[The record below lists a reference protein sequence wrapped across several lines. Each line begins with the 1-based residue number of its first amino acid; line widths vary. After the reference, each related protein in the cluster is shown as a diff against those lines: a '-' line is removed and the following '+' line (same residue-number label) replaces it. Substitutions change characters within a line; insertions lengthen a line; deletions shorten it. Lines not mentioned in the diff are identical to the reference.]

1 MSRLARLALRAYPP
15 SFRARYGDELA
26 VLVSD
31 LPASAGT
38 APDLLLGAARVWLRP
53 RFAGADAARLRLQAT
68 AATTWVAWCAGFLI
82 APAVNRAL
90 MDPPVAGASPAVR
103 TLLDVAQVLC
113 FLGWA
118 LVLLGAV
125 PLVVGAVV
133 PALRSREWAGLRP
146 LLPAAVLG
154 VLEAAGLVA
163 FLLLRGGG
171 SSTPSAPVL
180 VVGGLWL
187 IGFVLFVCCLGV
199 GPAVALD
206 RLNVRTGLLRMPA
219 VLALPV
225 ASTLAALTGCS
236 LAAVTIAGGGSIVG
250 SIGPVVAALTVA
262 CVASSVGLVSSVRG
276 IRALR
281 AI

>member
-1 MSRLARLALRAYPP
+1 MSRLVRLALRAYPP

-103 TLLDVAQVLC
+103 TLLDAAQVLF

-163 FLLLRGGG
+163 FLLLRCGG

-187 IGFVLFVCCLGV
+187 IGCVLFVCCLGV
-199 GPAVALD
+199 GPAVALE

-225 ASTLAALTGCS
+225 AITLAALTGCS
-236 LAAVTIAGGGSIVG
+236 LAAVTIAEGGSIVG

-262 CVASSVGLVSSVRG
+262 CAASTVGLVSSVRG

>member
-1 MSRLARLALRAYPP
+1 MSRLVRLALRAYPP

-26 VLVSD
+26 ALVSD
-31 LPASAGT
+31 LPNSAGT
-38 APDLLLGAARVWLRP
+38 APDLVLGAARVWLRP
-53 RFAGADAARLRLQAT
+53 RFAGADATRLRLQAT

-103 TLLDVAQVLC
+103 TLLDAAQVLF

-163 FLLLRGGG
+163 ILLLRGGR
-171 SSTPSAPVL
+171 SSTPSTPVL

-225 ASTLAALTGCS
+225 AITLAALTGCS
-236 LAAVTIAGGGSIVG
+236 LAAVALAGGGSIVG

-262 CVASSVGLVSSVRG
+262 CAASAVGLVSSVRG